1 MFFKSFRFLTK
12 LRDERGDE
20 TGRLLIFEKYESVL
34 RAEEHFT
41 IVREKS
47 ILVEYF

>member
-20 TGRLLIFEKYESVL
+20 RRLLIFEKYESVL